1 MTRSNPARSAKTSN
15 RRAVAIVWILAAA
28 CVLAAGYRSTWRDFS
43 VHAFNPRLSS
53 SPRGAIL
60 DARGRHLAEGPV
72 RERRYPL
79 GAAAVH
85 VVGYKRSLAVSAGL
99 EKHADRW
106 LSVPA
111 SVLPPLFDRRTHRP
125 RDLRLSLE
133 ADWQRAA
140 HRALGERIGAFVA
153 LDADTGAVLASV
165 SRPGFAPEVLT
176 HRFRD
181 LRDHPSEPFRDR
193 VRSGAPPGSTF
204 KLLYARHLLASGQA
218 SFRYTC
224 PGRIATGGGHHIRC
238 TQPHGS
244 LDLARALAVSCNGYF
259 VRAAMDAVGGSPR
272 ESYRAVLGPDFPG
285 EADLDDPEG
294 RALMVI
300 GQGNARVPPIRMASL
315 VATHFGAHEAGA
327 RFRPTLVAEGPDTA
341 DPFDW
346 SLPIARDEERERLA
360 ELMDG
365 AAVGVRRHVRLG
377 PRCPI
382 LGAKT
387 GTAETPSHE
396 DVAWLV
402 GAVRVPDAGR
412 EGDAGRARTVAFAIV
427 LEGIEGL
434 SIQHT
439 PRILERTLHA
449 AVPACG

>member
-1 MTRSNPARSAKTSN
+1 M
-15 RRAVAIVWILAAA
+15 VWILAAA
-28 CVLAAGYRSTWRDFS
+28 CVLAAGYRSSWRGFS
-43 VHAFNPRLSS
+43 IHAFNPRLSS

-60 DARGRHLAEGPV
+60 DARGRQLAEGPV

-106 LSVPA
+106 LSIPA

-176 HRFRD
+176 RRFRE

-193 VRSGAPPGSTF
+193 VRSGTPPGSTF
-204 KLLYARHLLASGQA
+204 KLLYARHLLASGQEG
-218 SFRYTC
+218 FRYYC
-224 PGRIATGGGHHIRC
+224 PGRIATGSGHHIRC
-238 TQPHGS
+238 TQPHGAV
-244 LDLARALAVSCNGYF
+244 DLARALAVSCNGYF

-272 ESYRAVLGPDFPG
+272 GSYRAVLGPDFPG
-285 EADLDDPEG
+285 EADLEDPEG

-315 VATHFGAHEAGA
+315 VATHFGTHDGAHDRRA
-327 RFRPTLVAEGPDTA
+327 RFRPSLVAEGPDAA

-346 SLPIARDEERERLA
+346 SLPIARDEERLRLA

-377 PRCPI
+377 RRCQI

-402 GAVRVPDAGR
+402 GAVLVPDAGG
-412 EGDAGRARTVAFAIV
+412 ERTVAFAIV

-449 AVPACG
+449 AVPECG